1 MARGQKRVGK
11 SNSNTSAAKKLAPES
26 PVASPEVQNDPVP
39 RPETPQTVI
48 SPKCF
53 ILKHTFDNIPSMADG
68 DYHCGHNEDHFG
80 LNFCLRIV
88 RRDGYLGLYLDEKNA
103 PRQWHLNL
111 EGRLRT
117 LGNKQHDILA
127 MRAMEDPPFYSNGWA
142 KLIKWESISD
152 FLVHNSLIVQFE
164 IRINE
169 MAKLGKKV
177 MRSFDTAM
185 EDVSDVI
192 LIVRNQKFYVSK
204 YTLSAHSQYFKALF
218 LGPYKEANM
227 REITL
232 NGVDPFDMQNYL
244 EFLYLQPSITDDTVE
259 GLLLLADQYDTGI
272 LKEKCEDFLIKD
284 SKKNLKKKFKMF
296 LKYNCAMEKIIDEI
310 RTYRDYK
317 EMIAGEDV
325 SQMDPKL
332 MSQLLLKSVSF
343 AS

>member
-11 SNSNTSAAKKLAPES
+11 SNSNTSAAKKLAPEN
-26 PVASPEVQNDPVP
+26 PDASPEVQNDPVP

-53 ILKHTFDNIPSMADG
+53 ILKHTFNNVISMADG
-68 DYHCGHNEDHFG
+68 EYHCGHNEDHFG

-103 PRQWHLNL
+103 PRQWHLSL
-111 EGRLRT
+111 EGRVRT

-127 MRAMEDPPFYSNGWA
+127 MRAMEDPPYYSNGWA

-152 FLVHNSLIVQFE
+152 FLVHNSFIVQFE

-177 MRSFDTAM
+177 LRSFDTAM

-204 YTLSAHSQYFKALF
+204 Y
-218 LGPYKEANM
+218 EANM

-232 NGVDPFDMQNYL
+232 KGVDPFDMQNYL

-259 GLLLLADQYDTGI
+259 GLLLLADQYETGI

-284 SKKNLKKKFKMF
+284 SKKSLKKKFKMF
-296 LKYNCAMEKIIDEI
+296 LRYNCAMVRPPSREID
-310 RTYRDYK
+310 
-317 EMIAGEDV
+317 
-325 SQMDPKL
+325 
-332 MSQLLLKSVSF
+332 
-343 AS
+343 